1 MQRPVIIILLVLLM
15 VGCGGDGDDE
25 DNGPTLEPT
34 AAAGRQVFRTHCAA
48 CHAVDGNR
56 VVVGPSLDGLA
67 VRAENRVEDLNAETY
82 IYQSIIA
89 PNEYIVEGFSSSAM
103 PQNFAVDLTSEEV
116 NQLVTYLLTL
126 K

>member
-1 MQRPVIIILLVLLM
+1 MQRMVIVILLVLLM
-15 VGCGGDGDDE
+15 AACGGESDKE
-25 DNGPTLEPT
+25 DSGPTLEPT

-48 CHAVDGNR
+48 CHAVEGDR

-67 VRAENRVEDLNAETY
+67 TRAESRVEDLDAEAY
-82 IYQSIIA
+82 IYQSIIT
-89 PNEYIVEGFSSSAM
+89 PNAYIVEGFSSSAM

-116 NQLVTYLLTL
+116 NQLVSYLLTL

>member
-1 MQRPVIIILLVLLM
+1 MQRIVIVLVLVLLVM
-15 VGCGGDGDDE
+15 GCGNDADD
-25 DNGPTLEPT
+25 DAKGPTLEPT
-34 AAAGRQVFRTHCAA
+34 AAAGRQVFRTHCAS
-48 CHAVDGNR
+48 CHAVDGDR

-67 VRAENRVEDLNAETY
+67 SRAGGRVEDLDAEAY
-82 IYQSIIA
+82 IYQSITA
-89 PNEYIVEGFSSSAM
+89 PNEYVVDGFTGGAM